1 MVICSGP
8 GNDEESSFHEKMYMI
23 VREGPIHRCI
33 MCGQCFKLQV
43 LKDSISNAENE
54 YYSVVFTDISPKVV
68 SEPEAMPYQ
77 LHAFVS
83 HDYQMNQYNISPNDR
98 AYVMVSAILKYRLMQ
113 MKLIMHSSILLT
125 EWKSINNMMIMLK
138 KLKW

>member
-8 GNDEESSFHEKMYMI
+8 GNDEESSFHEKMYFI

-54 YYSVVFTDISPKVV
+54 YYSIVFTDISPKVV
-68 SEPEAMPYQ
+68 SEPEAMPYFF
-77 LHAFVS
+77 HCFVS
-83 HDYQMNQYNISPNDR
+83 HDINMNQYNISPDDR
-98 AYVMVSAILKYRLMQ
+98 AYVMVIYKLNLRLM
-113 MKLIMHSSILLT
+113 
-125 EWKSINNMMIMLK
+125 
-138 KLKW
+138 